1 MDRLANPHQT
11 TEWLLLFCGTTT
23 VIVYSLLLIRWSVN
37 TTTKENLV
45 HGEAGV
51 SYSMGFVMAL
61 PVFLAI
67 TLVWFEAGFLLLTK
81 MATVQ
86 AAHMAARSASV
97 WLPMARQPGTATGN
111 RVVGEGQILW
121 SAILPMTPFGL
132 SNPGKKT
139 RPGSDGVTMAGEAQR
154 AYFLVSSERAGSI
167 ARKYRDAGS
176 RVSVNILE
184 GRKPRAFEEDSTD
197 SNVLDGQIRL
207 ELVYKAPQII
217 PWFSEVVQ
225 RGSKGR
231 GYYTIKTEARIPGE
245 YPRNTQRKFSI
256 PYNALLD

>member
-1 MDRLANPHQT
+1 MEWLAIPQET
-11 TEWLLLFCGTTT
+11 SRWVILFAGSSFLMGILLLLFRC
-23 VIVYSLLLIRWSVN
+23 LRRPAK
-37 TTTKENLV
+37 KENLV

-51 SYSMGFVMAL
+51 SYSLSFVMAL

-67 TLVWFEAGFLLLTK
+67 TLVWFEAGFLFLTK

-97 WLPMARQPGTATGN
+97 WLPMANQPGNGNGN
-111 RVVGEGQILW
+111 RIYGDGQILW

-132 SNPGKKT
+132 SNPGSKA
-139 RPGSDGVTMAGEAQR
+139 RPGSNGVAMAGEAQR
-154 AYFLVSSERAGSI
+154 AYSLVSSERAGSI

-197 SNVLDGQIRL
+197 SSVLDGQIRL

-217 PWFSEVVQ
+217 PWFSEVIQ
-225 RGSKGR
+225 KGSKGR
-231 GYYTIKTEARIPGE
+231 RYYTIKTEARIPGE

-256 PYNALLD
+256 PYDALLD

>member
-11 TEWLLLFCGTTT
+11 NEWLLLFCGTTI
-23 VIVYSLLLIRWSVN
+23 VIVCPLLLIRWSGN

-97 WLPMARQPGTATGN
+97 WLPMANQPGNGNGN
-111 RVVGEGQILW
+111 RIYGDGQILW

-132 SNPGKKT
+132 SNPGSKA
-139 RPGSDGVTMAGEAQR
+139 RPGSNGVAMAGEAQR
-154 AYFLVSSERAGSI
+154 AYSLVSSERAESI

-197 SNVLDGQIRL
+197 SSVLDGQIRL

-217 PWFSEVVQ
+217 PWFSEVIQ
-225 RGSKGR
+225 KGSKGR
-231 GYYTIKTEARIPGE
+231 RYYTIKTEARIPGE

-256 PYNALLD
+256 PYDALLN

>member
-23 VIVYSLLLIRWSVN
+23 VIVCSLLLIRWSVN

-139 RPGSDGVTMAGEAQR
+139 RPGGDGVAMAGEAQR
-154 AYFLVSSERAGSI
+154 AYYLVRSERAGSI

-217 PWFSEVVQ
+217 PWFSEIVQ

-256 PYNALLD
+256 PYDALLD

>member
-11 TEWLLLFCGTTT
+11 TEWLLLFCGTTI
-23 VIVYSLLLIRWSVN
+23 VIVCSFYFSRWSGN
-37 TTTKENLV
+37 TTTRENLV

-67 TLVWFEAGFLLLTK
+67 TLVWFEAGYLLLTK

-111 RVVGEGQILW
+111 RVDGEGQILW

-132 SNPGKKT
+132 SKPGNKS
-139 RPGSDGVTMAGEAQR
+139 RPGSNGVAMAGEAQR
-154 AYFLVSSERAGSI
+154 AYSLISSERAGSI

-197 SNVLDGQIRL
+197 SSVLDGQIRL
-207 ELVYKAPQII
+207 EVVYKAPQII
-217 PWFSEVVQ
+217 PWFANVIQKS
-225 RGSKGR
+225 SKGR

-256 PYNALLD
+256 PYDALLN

>member
-1 MDRLANPHQT
+1 MDRLANPHQA
-11 TEWLLLFCGTTT
+11 TEWLLLFFGTT
-23 VIVYSLLLIRWSVN
+23 IVVVCSPFLIRWSGN
-37 TTTKENLV
+37 TTRKENLV
-45 HGEAGV
+45 HGESGV

-61 PVFLAI
+61 PVFLAV

-97 WLPMARQPGTATGN
+97 WLPMARQPGTAAGN
-111 RVVGEGQILW
+111 RIDGEGQILW

-132 SNPGKKT
+132 SKPGNKA
-139 RPGSDGVTMAGEAQR
+139 RPGSNVVAMAGEAQR
-154 AYFLVSSERAGSI
+154 AYSFVSSERAGSI
-167 ARKYRDAGS
+167 SRKYRDAGS

-207 ELVYKAPQII
+207 ELVYKAPQIV
-217 PWFSEVVQ
+217 PWFSDVIQ
-225 RGSKGR
+225 KGSKGR

-256 PYNALLD
+256 PYDALLD

>member
-11 TEWLLLFCGTTT
+11 TEWLLLFCGTTI
-23 VIVYSLLLIRWSVN
+23 VIVCSLFLIRWSEN
-37 TTTKENLV
+37 KTKENLV

-139 RPGSDGVTMAGEAQR
+139 RPGSNGVAMAGEAQR
-154 AYFLVSSERAGSI
+154 AYSLVSSERAGSI

-207 ELVYKAPQII
+207 ELVYKSPQII

>member
-11 TEWLLLFCGTTT
+11 NEWLLLFCGTTT
-23 VIVYSLLLIRWSVN
+23 VIVCSLLLIRWSVN

-97 WLPMARQPGTATGN
+97 WLPVMMQPGTNSRNQKDAD
-111 RVVGEGQILW
+111 GQILW

-139 RPGSDGVTMAGEAQR
+139 KPGSNGVAMAGEAQR
-154 AYFLVSSERAGSI
+154 AYSLISSERAGSI

-184 GRKPRAFEEDSTD
+184 GRKPRTFEEDSTD

-207 ELVYKAPQII
+207 EVMYKAPQII
-217 PWFSEVVQ
+217 PWFSDVIQ
-225 RGSKGR
+225 KGSKGR
-231 GYYTIKTEARIPGE
+231 GYYTIKTDARISGE

-256 PYNALLD
+256 PYDALLN

>member
-1 MDRLANPHQT
+1 MDRLANHHQT
-11 TEWLLLFCGTTT
+11 TEWLLLFCGTTI
-23 VIVYSLLLIRWSVN
+23 VIVCSLFLIRWSEN
-37 TTTKENLV
+37 TTKENLV

-67 TLVWFEAGFLLLTK
+67 ALVWFEAGFLLLTK

-139 RPGSDGVTMAGEAQR
+139 RSGSNGVAMAGEAQR
-154 AYFLVSSERAGSI
+154 AYSLVSSERAGSI